1 MPTYIYRCKRCN
13 HEVEIMHSIKDAPR
27 KKCPRCGKNGLRRMI
42 SGGGGII
49 FRGEPFS
56 ASTEYLSKNKGKKK

>member
-1 MPTYIYRCKRCN
+1 MPTYQYKCSRCN

-27 KKCPRCGKNGLRRMI
+27 KKCPRCGKNGLHRII

-49 FRGEPFS
+49 FRGHGFYCNDYPS
-56 ASTEYLSKNKGKKK
+56 NGDKNEKS